1 MSEIPNCFAIPE
13 SRILRIFRLHDAPKV
28 VNILH
33 SQNVTWQLHVDLH
46 LLRWI
51 WDIVHRILTGDN
63 TIQLSAQTYTDN
75 WHISGPHPSTMYE
88 DVTCCYRSVV
98 IIIIIVSVPMWHHW
112 NTVTNPPCITEWDQ
126 SMQAAATAVAAL
138 LPSYLLASARWV
150 ETVTVSCQSDVKV
163 LYVTNMARLSID
175 DNV

>member
-1 MSEIPNCFAIPE
+1 MSEIPNCFAIPA
-13 SRILRIFRLHDAPKV
+13 SRILRIFRLHNAPKV